1 MPLKHRL
8 LSAPPLLFLLLV
20 MNGVSTA
27 SADERLW
34 TAIKSEENIV
44 LIVRHA
50 EITGPNPTHFDPSG
64 NCQGESMLTPK
75 GRADARLINQTFLN
89 KGVAVAALHVVS
101 SAMCRTRDTAMIAF
115 GKAELDPDLR
125 EFFSGSP
132 EQMNKAMDAAERWI
146 KKLRGRNPLVIVT
159 HLPNID
165 ALTGEQP
172 GYHQML
178 VARADAGG
186 QLDVLGMVRLY

>member
-1 MPLKHRL
+1 MPLKYRL
-8 LSAPPLLFLLLV
+8 LSALPLLFLLLI
-20 MNGVSTA
+20 MNGVSPA

-34 TAIKSEENIV
+34 STIKSGENIV

-50 EITGPNPTHFDPSG
+50 EITGRNPTHFDPSG
-64 NCQGESMLTPK
+64 NCNGESMLTPK
-75 GRADARLINQTFLN
+75 GRADARLITQTFLKN
-89 KGVAVAALHVVS
+89 GVEVASLQVVS

-115 GKAELDPDLR
+115 GKAALDPDLR

-146 KKLRGRNPLVIVT
+146 KKLRGSKPMVIVT

-186 QLDVLGMVRLY
+186 QLEVLGMVKLY